1 MKTLV
6 TGAGGQLGSELRKLA
21 PDRPEA
27 RFVFVD
33 RADMPLDDLR
43 AVGTILD
50 EIRPEMIVSAGA
62 YTAVDRAESEPD
74 MADIVNHQSV
84 RAMAE
89 WAAKNGAKL
98 IHISTDY
105 VFPGDNPEPLK
116 EDEPTGPVNVYGRT
130 KERGERAVL
139 ESGADAI
146 ILRTAWLYSAY
157 GANFVKTMLRLMAER
172 DEVSVIADQ
181 IGSPTYA
188 RDLAKAV
195 LHIALC
201 EKWVNG
207 IFHFSNEGAVS
218 WHGFA
223 LAIRD
228 LAGLECTVNAI
239 PTERYPTPAKRPK
252 YSLLDKT
259 KIKDTFGVQVPEWRE
274 SLREML
280 ESYWLSAKSQ
290 QLN

>member
-1 MKTLV
+1 MKILI
-6 TGAGGQLGSELRKLA
+6 TGAGGQLGSELRALA
-21 PDRPEA
+21 PGRPEA

-33 RADMPLDDLR
+33 KAEMPLDDLW
-43 AVGTILD
+43 AVASVLD
-50 EIRPEMIVSAGA
+50 AGRPEMIVSAGA
-62 YTAVDRAESEPD
+62 YTAVDRAESEPEL
-74 MADIVNHQSV
+74 ADQINHQAV

-105 VFPGDNPEPLK
+105 VFPGDSPDPLK
-116 EDEPTGPVNVYGRT
+116 EDDPTRPVNVYGQT
-130 KERGERAVL
+130 KERAERAVL

-146 ILRTAWLYSAY
+146 IVRTAWLYSAH

-172 DEVSVIADQ
+172 DEIAVVADQ

-195 LHIALC
+195 LHIALG
-201 EKWVNG
+201 EKWANG
-207 IFHFSNEGAVS
+207 IYHFSNEGSVS

-223 LAIRD
+223 VAIRD
-228 LAGLECTVNAI
+228 MAGLECTINAV
-239 PTERYPTPAKRPK
+239 PTEQYPTPAKRPK

-259 KIKDTFGVQVPEWRE
+259 KVKDTFGIHVPEWRE

-280 ESYWLSAKSQ
+280 GSVE
-290 QLN
+290 N